1 LHTYAAIAYAAIAY
15 EKIPPPTPFKKQVD
29 AKQPRSLYRHDVMHK
44 RTTII
49 TILLVQKYRITCD
62 RTVQKLVEPQVKF
75 QKINI
80 K

>member
-49 TILLVQKYRITCD
+49 TILLVQ
-62 RTVQKLVEPQVKF
+62 
-75 QKINI
+75 
-80 K
+80 